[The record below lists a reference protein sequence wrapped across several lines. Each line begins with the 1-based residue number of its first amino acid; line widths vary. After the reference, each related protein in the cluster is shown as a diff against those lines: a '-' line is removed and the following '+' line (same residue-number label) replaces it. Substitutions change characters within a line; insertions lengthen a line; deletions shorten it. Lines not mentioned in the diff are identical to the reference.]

1 MPNSFGMTNVQMARY
16 LRRISLTKTAPGLQA
31 LSREIERRFPLD
43 EATPRLVKVIAIKVK
58 RLVQMN

>member
-1 MPNSFGMTNVQMARY
+1 MSDSPEMTNVATAGY
-16 LRRISLTKTAPGLQA
+16 IRRILLAKSIAEFRA